1 MIEKSITT
9 IVDEG
14 MLHTTE
20 GKEREEKSASEEKM
34 SASDLMVLN
43 IRDREDDCTNK

>member
-20 GKEREEKSASEEKM
+20 SKEREKKSASDEKM
-34 SASDLMVLN
+34 NTSNLMKLN
-43 IRDREDDCTNK
+43 IGDREDGCANK